1 MKKLMFMA
9 MVATIAVVACE
20 KEVGVEDEGTTG
32 TRAYLL
38 NNVNGWG
45 VILLSHS
52 DTIWRGRNGS
62 RHFYFF

>member
-20 KEVGVEDEGTTG
+20 KEVVVEDEGTTG

-38 NNVNGWG
+38 NNVNGG
-45 VILLSHS
+45 GNFTFS
-52 DTIWRGRNGS
+52 
-62 RHFYFF
+62 F